1 MEYCL
6 AYFVMFQSFQLFSF
20 TASGWLTFLLGTVFD
35 FHMSQLLDKM
45 MARSTEEKPAYG
57 TNGRRSERS
66 SLLHMTAGV
75 SALPKWT
82 DVDLEEYMRNRSALK
97 KYLLKKAPNPTRQDT
112 FYWWEVKGPKVY
124 TTLFQIQMVKD
135 IVL

>member
-1 MEYCL
+1 
-6 AYFVMFQSFQLFSF
+6 
-20 TASGWLTFLLGTVFD
+20 
-35 FHMSQLLDKM
+35 MSQLLDKM

-75 SALPKWT
+75 TALPKWT

-112 FYWWEVKGPKVY
+112 FYWSEVKGPKVY
-124 TTLFQIQMVKD
+124 TTLFQIQMVRD